1 MTAGTPKT
9 EEPEAG
15 MSLVELLI
23 YSTLAIVVLTIVGS
37 VLTAALRAENEVRS
51 LSSTASLGQL
61 VSRSVEEGVRNAS
74 GILAD
79 VEDANGQLL
88 RARVAVGTAAGEVE
102 WECQA
107 WYYSPSTTSF
117 YWATDETTAIPAP
130 TTLDDLDGSP
140 WILLGDGIHRADGA
154 DAFFGSDG
162 SQVILRF
169 KVSSDA
175 VDLVLIPNTVV
186 KRLPASGGT
195 GPATCF

>member
-1 MTAGTPKT
+1 MIAPKRIS
-9 EEPEAG
+9 EDRESG
-15 MSLVELLI
+15 MSLVELLV
-23 YSTLAIVVLTIVGS
+23 YMTLSIVVLTLVGS
-37 VLTAALRAENEVRS
+37 VLTAALRAEKETRS

-74 GILAD
+74 SILAD

-88 RARVAVGTAAGEVE
+88 RARVAVGSTDGEVE

-117 YWATDETTAIPAP
+117 YWATDETAAIPAP
-130 TTLDDLDGSP
+130 TSLDDLAESP
-140 WILLGDGIHRADGA
+140 WILLGDGIYRADGA

-162 SQVILRF
+162 SQVVLRF
-169 KVSSDA
+169 KVSSDS

>member
-1 MTAGTPKT
+1 MIIPKDT
-9 EEPEAG
+9 VEDRESG
-15 MSLVELLI
+15 MSLVELLV
-23 YSTLAIVVLTIVGS
+23 YSTLAIVVLTLVGS
-37 VLTAALRAENEVRS
+37 VLTAALKAENQVRS

-74 GILAD
+74 SILAE

-88 RARVAVGTAAGEVE
+88 RARVAVGSTAGDVE
-102 WECQA
+102 WQCQA
-107 WYYSPSTTSF
+107 WYYAPSTTSF
-117 YWATDETTAIPAP
+117 YWATDESGTIAAP
-130 TTLDDLDGSP
+130 TSLDDLAESP
-140 WILLGDGIHRADGA
+140 WILLGDGIHRAAGA

-169 KVSSDA
+169 KVSSDD

-186 KRLPASGGT
+186 KRLPATGGT